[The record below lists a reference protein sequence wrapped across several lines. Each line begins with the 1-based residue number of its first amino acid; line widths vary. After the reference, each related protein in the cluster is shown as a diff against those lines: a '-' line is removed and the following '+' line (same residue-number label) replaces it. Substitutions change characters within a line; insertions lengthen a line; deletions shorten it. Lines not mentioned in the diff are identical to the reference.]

1 MTGPWPP
8 PRFFKVTV
16 VRARVAEPDAGRLH
30 GWLGLSWSQLGWVLR
45 LIELPAVLVLVL
57 LGRPGSDPF
66 VLLGLLA
73 VTSGCWIAWLVIRP
87 GRCEVPGGG
96 ATATVLM
103 LMIAVSSGCAAM
115 VPGAGNAAVLT
126 GIVAVH
132 AGAGLRVPTAVA
144 VPAAGAAGVLAG
156 MALFTPTPAPVL
168 LGFYAA
174 VFAGA
179 TLAGVVR
186 GLKRVQFGQTQMLLV
201 RERAARAGQENAAAL
216 AERARIAREIHD
228 VLAHALA
235 DLCIQLEVADAL
247 LTDGADVATAVGQVR
262 RAHRLADDGLRET
275 RNAVYALR
283 SDTPPLP
290 DALAVMA
297 AARDQAVF
305 LLQGSP
311 RPLSAAAG
319 LALVRTAQEAL
330 VNAGKYAAGAPIT
343 LRLTY
348 TGDRVHLIVTDALDR
363 SPRGRPSRPEELDT
377 RQEGGYGLAGMR
389 ERLQLLGGCLTA
401 GPVPGGWTVHAQVP
415 A

>member
-1 MTGPWPP
+1 MS
-8 PRFFKVTV
+8 V
-16 VRARVAEPDAGRLH
+16 VPAREVDPGHLQ

-45 LIELPAVLVLVL
+45 LVELPAVLVLVVA
-57 LGRPGSDPF
+57 GRPESHVF
-66 VLLGLLA
+66 VLIGLLTA
-73 VTSGCWIAWLVIRP
+73 TSGCWIAWLLVRP
-87 GRCEVPGGG
+87 WHCEVPGMG
-96 ATATVLM
+96 AAAAVMM
-103 LMIAVSSGCAAM
+103 LIIAVTSGCAAM
-115 VPGAGNAAVLT
+115 VPGAGNSAVLT

-132 AGAGLRVPTAVA
+132 AGASLGGRTAVA
-144 VPAAGAAGVLAG
+144 VPAAGAVGALVG
-156 MALFTPTPAPVL
+156 MLLFRPSLDPVL
-168 LGFYAA
+168 LAFYAA
-174 VFAGA
+174 VFTGA

-186 GLKRVQFGQTQMLLV
+186 GLRRLQHGQTQILLTQ
-201 RERAARAGQENAAAL
+201 ERAARVGQEHAVAL

-228 VLAHALA
+228 VLAHCLA

-247 LTDGADVATAVGQVR
+247 LTDGADVTAAVGQVR

-297 AARDQAVF
+297 GACDQAVF

-330 VNAGKYAAGAPIT
+330 VNAGKYAAGVPVT

-348 TGDRVHLIVTDALDR
+348 AGDRVHLIVTDAQDSPAGERSFRLEALD
-363 SPRGRPSRPEELDT
+363 SRF
-377 RQEGGYGLAGMR
+377 EGGYGLAGMR